1 MLSLFTYE
9 DARRLTEER
18 QRRALEIYE
27 AKRTTANDSYFRAQ
41 SREADVI
48 ELAFVT
54 DCPDSIGA

>member
-18 QRRALEIYE
+18 QRRALETYE
-27 AKRTTANDSYFRAQ
+27 AKRTTANDSFVRPRT
-41 SREADVI
+41 REAEVI
-48 ELAFVT
+48 EVAFAT